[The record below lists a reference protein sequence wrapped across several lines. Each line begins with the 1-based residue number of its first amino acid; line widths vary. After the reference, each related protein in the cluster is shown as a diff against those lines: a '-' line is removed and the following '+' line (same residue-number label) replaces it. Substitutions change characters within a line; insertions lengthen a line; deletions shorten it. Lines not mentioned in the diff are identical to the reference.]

1 MFQLTLLL
9 LVQKVI
15 NNFIPST
22 DDNAPLTIHYSA
34 SPDITAEDTD
44 EEDVQEIV
52 SQTSP
57 IVQVFFLLIHQ
68 HLTDI

>member
-1 MFQLTLLL
+1 MFQQMLLL
-9 LVQKVI
+9 PVQKVI

-44 EEDVQEIV
+44 EEDVQEVV

-57 IVQVFFLLIHQ
+57 IVQVFFLLIRNL
-68 HLTDI
+68 LTNI

>member
-9 LVQKVI
+9 LIQKVI